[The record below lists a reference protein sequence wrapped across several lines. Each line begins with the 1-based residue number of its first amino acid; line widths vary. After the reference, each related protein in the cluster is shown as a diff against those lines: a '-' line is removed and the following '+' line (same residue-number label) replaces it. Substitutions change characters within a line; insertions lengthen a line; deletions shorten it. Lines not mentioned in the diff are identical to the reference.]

1 MQPRG
6 NKITFEFKFK
16 PRPGKTWPNIFILVN
31 NYQID
36 TFEITSKDPSAS
48 VTVDFIRAPNNISI
62 GYYNKYESETV
73 VEDGK
78 IVRDQS
84 LELLSV
90 YADDILLEPW
100 FWTDH
105 YYYPSYFQGYL
116 RSNPDAPATQRS
128 QLVWH
133 FPGRYMIMNL
143 PNSRDFWAWYQKER
157 TERVLST
164 LVDPTGQIRDN
175 HRAVSEEDH
184 QLISEIKKCINV

>member
-6 NKITFEFKFK
+6 NKITFEFKFN
-16 PRPGKTWPNIFILVN
+16 PQPGVTWPKIFILVN
-31 NYQID
+31 NVQID
-36 TFEITSKDPSAS
+36 TFEITRQNPSVS
-48 VTVDFIRAPNNISI
+48 VTVDFNRSPNNISI
-62 GYYNKYESETV
+62 GYFNKYESETV

-100 FWTDH
+100 FWTEH

-116 RSNPDAPATQRS
+116 RSNPDALDTQRS
-128 QLVWH
+128 QLIWH
-133 FPGRYMIMNL
+133 FPGRYMIKDL
-143 PNSRDFWAWYQKER
+143 PNSRDFWSWYQEQR
-157 TERVLST
+157 TQRVLDN

-175 HRAVSEEDH
+175 HRKISDEDL
-184 QLISEIKKCINV
+184 QLIKEIKRTLDV

>member
-6 NKITFEFKFK
+6 NKITFEFKFN
-16 PRPGKTWPNIFILVN
+16 PRPGKTWPKIFILVN
-31 NYQID
+31 NYQIN
-36 TFEITSKDPSAS
+36 TFEITSKDTSAS
-48 VTVDFIRAPNNISI
+48 VTVDFSHAPNNISI

-73 VEDGK
+73 LEDGE

-116 RSNPDAPATQRS
+116 KSNPDAPATQRS

-143 PNSRDFWAWYQKER
+143 PNSRDFWAWYQEQR
-157 TERVLST
+157 TQRVLST

-175 HRAVSEEDH
+175 HRAVSEEDLE
-184 QLISEIKKCINV
+184 LIKEIKQTLDV

>member
-1 MQPRG
+1 MRPRG
-6 NKITFEFKFK
+6 DKITFEFKFN
-16 PRPGKTWPNIFILVN
+16 PQPGVTWPRIFILVN
-31 NYQID
+31 NYQIN
-36 TFEITSKDPSAS
+36 TFEINSKDTSAS
-48 VTVDFIRAPNNISI
+48 VTVDFAQVPNNISI
-62 GYYNKYESETV
+62 GYFNKYESETV
-73 VEDGK
+73 LEDGK

-90 YADDILLEPW
+90 HADDILLESW

-116 RSNPDAPATQRS
+116 RSNPDAPKEQRS

-143 PNSRDFWAWYQKER
+143 PNSQDFWSWYQEQR
-157 TERVLST
+157 TQRVLST

-175 HRAVSEEDH
+175 HRSISDEDL
-184 QLISEIKKCINV
+184 QLIKEIKQTLDV

>member
-1 MQPRG
+1 MRPRG
-6 NKITFEFKFK
+6 DKITFEFKFN
-16 PRPGKTWPNIFILVN
+16 PQPGVSWPKIFILVN
-31 NYQID
+31 NVQID
-36 TFEITSKDPSAS
+36 TFEITHQRPSAS
-48 VTVDFIRAPNNISI
+48 VSVDFNQVPNNISI

-73 VEDGK
+73 LEHGK

-116 RSNPDAPATQRS
+116 RTNPDAPREQRS

-143 PNSRDFWAWYQKER
+143 PNSKNFWPWYQEQR
-157 TERVLST
+157 TQRVLST
-164 LVDPTGQIRDN
+164 LIDPTGQIRDN
-175 HRAVSEEDH
+175 HRGVSDEDLE
-184 QLISEIKKCINV
+184 LIKEIKQTLDV